1 MCLACWVAINT
12 RFPHVAMRV
21 GAGVVKGSA
30 GGRKEG
36 GVNGERGGKRGERKE
51 KRGGEREKKGERG
64 ERRKKEGR
72 KKEERKKKGERK
84 KERGKKKGE
93 KEKRKVSISQQCAAH
108 SSLGVRDEV
117 RMQGDGLDDVL
128 RGELLDDRA
137 RERPGDLRRVVSN
150 R

>member
-1 MCLACWVAINT
+1 M
-12 RFPHVAMRV
+12 
-21 GAGVVKGSA
+21 GKEE
-30 GGRKEG
+30 GREEK
-36 GVNGERGGKRGERKE
+36 GKRREEGRERK
-51 KRGGEREKKGERG
+51 KEREE
-64 ERRKKEGR
+64 KEGR

-137 RERPGDLRRVVSN
+137 RERPGDLRRVVSD